1 MNPRELVSAALRGD
15 DLATR
20 RVVKDAKRHAYS
32 WSQAPAPDFA
42 DKTDRAVY
50 ASLVELLAER
60 NGEAAPAWTRDV
72 AAAPE
77 PVFLMGG
84 TSAVMR
90 RACEANSPDALKRR
104 NVMALPDYLDVL

>member
-50 ASLVELLAER
+50 RRIVELLAER
-60 NGEAAPAWTRDV
+60 NGEAARRGPA
-72 AAAPE
+72 
-77 PVFLMGG
+77 
-84 TSAVMR
+84 TSPRLPSRCFSWAER
-90 RACEANSPDALKRR
+90 RR
-104 NVMALPDYLDVL
+104 